1 MFLSCRCQYLC
12 IVYIMGHNVKK
23 QKNSMM
29 SKQIKIQAIKFET
42 IAGKKTGRSFSFKFD
57 PKKMAKYKTETTV
70 RKKIEEY
77 VVRGGVFKRS
87 ELSELKYSGMK
98 EFLAEWKKMLP
109 VVEAEELAKLEKSP
123 NSPE

>member
-1 MFLSCRCQYLC
+1 
-12 IVYIMGHNVKK
+12 MGHNVKK

-123 NSPE
+123 NSP